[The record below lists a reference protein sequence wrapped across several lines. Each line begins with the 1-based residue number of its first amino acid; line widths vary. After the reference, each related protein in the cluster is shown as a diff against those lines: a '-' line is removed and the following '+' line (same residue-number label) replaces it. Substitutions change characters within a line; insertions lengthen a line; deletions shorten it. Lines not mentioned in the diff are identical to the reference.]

1 MGLAID
7 REHFDEADHR
17 RFAARLQD
25 GLAALAAL
33 LARPGFGEGP
43 VTIGAEVELSLV
55 GADSRP
61 LPANEAVLAD
71 CADPRLT
78 VELDRFN
85 LECNSRPVPL
95 AGRPFTALAE
105 DLDDALAAVARAGR
119 AHGAHPVLVG
129 ILPTVRAADL
139 GPHAMT
145 DAPRFRAL
153 DAAIRRLRERPFA
166 LHIDGEDPLEIRCA
180 DVTAEGANTSLQ
192 VHLRVPPR
200 AFAATHAAAQLATA
214 PALAAAGNSPL
225 FLGHRLWEETRIALF
240 KQAVDERGALEGS
253 WHPPARVS
261 FGHGWVREGAHELF
275 AESVALHA
283 PLLPACGQEEPLAA
297 VRAGAVPRLDELRL
311 HHGTVW
317 RWNRAI
323 YDPADG
329 GHLRIELRALPS
341 GPTLADMLANAA
353 FLLGLT
359 LSLRDEVGW
368 LLPAFPFEY
377 AHRNF
382 YRAAQHG
389 LDATL
394 LWPAREAP
402 SPRPVRAAALVAEL
416 LPRAHAGL
424 VAAGVD
430 AGEAERLLAIVAAR
444 AASGRTGARWQRRA
458 LARLE
463 RGRGRDEALAALVAR
478 YLAEAASGR
487 PVHEWAEVGP

>member
-1 MGLAID
+1 MGLAVD
-7 REHFDEADHR
+7 REHFDAEDER
-17 RFAARLQD
+17 RFAARLRD
-25 GLAALAAL
+25 GLAALRAL
-33 LARPGFGEGP
+33 LERPGFGEGP
-43 VTIGAEVELSLV
+43 ATIGAEVELSLV
-55 GADSRP
+55 DDASRP
-61 LPANEAVLAD
+61 RPVNEAVLAD

-85 LECNSRPVPL
+85 LECNSRPRPL
-95 AGRPFTALAE
+95 AGRPFTALGAE
-105 DLDDALAAVARAGR
+105 LSDALAGVERAARR
-119 AHGAHPVLVG
+119 HGAHPVLVG

-139 GPHAMT
+139 GPGAMT

-153 DAAIRRLRERPFA
+153 DAAIRRLRERAFA
-166 LHIDGEDPLEIRCA
+166 LRIDGDDPLETTCA
-180 DVTAEGANTSLQ
+180 DVTAEGAATSLQ
-192 VHLRVPPR
+192 IHLRVAPR

-214 PALAAAGNSPL
+214 PALAAAGNAPL

-240 KQAVDERGALEGS
+240 KQAVDERAALGES
-253 WHPPARVS
+253 WRPPARVS

-283 PLLPACGQEEPLAA
+283 PLLPVCGGEDPLAV
-297 VRAGAVPRLDELRL
+297 VRAGGVPRLEELRL

-323 YDPADG
+323 YDPAEG
-329 GHLRIELRALPS
+329 GHLRVELRALPA

-359 LSLRDEVGW
+359 LALRERAAE

-389 LDATL
+389 LAATL
-394 LWPAREAP
+394 LWPAPAAP
-402 SPRPVRAAALVAEL
+402 SPEPVPAAALVARL
-416 LPRAHAGL
+416 LPLAQAGL

-430 AGEAERLLAIVAAR
+430 EDEAARALAVVAAR
-444 AASGRTGARWQRRA
+444 AASGRTGAGWQRRA

-463 RGRGRDEALAALVAR
+463 QAGASRDEALAGLVAR
-478 YLAEAASGR
+478 YRAEAASGR
-487 PVHEWAEVGP
+487 PVHEWPEPA